1 MISADSRRVV
11 GLIQQLEV
19 AVIVARFLVPQRWVL
34 GGVALGVVLLPVV
47 GTAQTASDKQV
58 TFTKDVAP
66 ILQRSCVTCHRQGE
80 MAPMA
85 LMTYEDARPWARAI
99 KTRVTSREMPPW
111 NIDHTIGITQFKNDP
126 SLSDAEIAMIAKWA
140 DAGAP
145 RGNPSDL
152 PPLRQFA
159 DANEWQ
165 IGKPDLIIKY
175 PAYTVPASGPDL
187 FGNLYADVPIAK
199 DRYIKAIQTR
209 PANAASRK
217 VIHHALSYSVDD
229 PSVEATGDD
238 SAGVDGGQFLVEY
251 ASGKNAEVYPE
262 DSGVLLQ
269 AGKKAMVSYHYHS
282 IGEETQAELELGMV
296 LYPEGYVPKH
306 IRWSK
311 QLAQPTAD
319 LDIPGGTV
327 ARIDGYTILHSPAR
341 ILSFQPHM
349 HIRGKRQCLEL
360 IYPTSGASAK
370 TEMVSCAN
378 FNYNWHLNYTYA
390 DDAAPLV
397 PAGTILH
404 TISWHDNSTVNKANP
419 DPKNWVGDG
428 QRTIDEM
435 GFAWIGWYDLTPDE
449 YKAEVAARKASQQ
462 KPKTTQQQQQQQ
474 QQ

>member
-1 MISADSRRVV
+1 MMLARSCAPRYLALSAVV
-11 GLIQQLEV
+11 
-19 AVIVARFLVPQRWVL
+19 A
-34 GGVALGVVLLPVV
+34 GVVSFPMLAS
-47 GTAQTASDKQV
+47 AQSAPATGPV

-66 ILQRSCVTCHRQGE
+66 ILQRSCVNCHRPGE
-80 MAPMA
+80 MAPMS

-99 KTRVTSREMPPW
+99 KTRVSLREMPPW
-111 NIDHTIGITQFKNDP
+111 HIDKSIGITKFKNDP
-126 SLSDAEIAMIAKWA
+126 SLSDEEIATIVKWA
-140 DAGAP
+140 DGGAQ
-145 RGNPSDL
+145 RGNAADM
-152 PPLRQFA
+152 PPARQFA
-159 DANEWQ
+159 DSNEWQ
-165 IGKPDLIIKY
+165 IGKPDLVIKF

-187 FGNLYADVPIAK
+187 FGNLYADVPITK

-209 PANAASRK
+209 AASAASRK
-217 VIHHALSYSVDD
+217 VVHHALQYSVDD

-238 SAGVDGGQFLVEY
+238 SQGVDGGQFLVEY

-269 AGKKAMVSYHYHS
+269 AGKKAMTSYHLHS
-282 IGEETQAELELGMV
+282 IGEETKAEIEMGMV

-327 ARIDGYTILHSPAR
+327 ARIDGYTVLHKAAR

-360 IYPTSGASAK
+360 IYPTSGPSAK
-370 TEMVSCAN
+370 TEIVSCAN
-378 FNYNWHLNYTYA
+378 FNYNWHLNYSY
-390 DDAAPLV
+390 DDDTAPLV

-404 TISWHDNSTVNKANP
+404 TISWHDNSSGNKANP

-435 GFAWIGWYDLTPDE
+435 GFAWIGWYDLSDEE
-449 YKAEVAARKASQQ
+449 YKAELAARKAAQQ
-462 KPKTTQQQQQQQ
+462 KTVKTTQQQQQQ
-474 QQ
+474 